1 MNNIF
6 GKHTQFKKI
15 TKYKLKF
22 RTKPSI
28 IPALQKFISIKNKI
42 FKNYIQKKYITQK
55 NELYNNY
62 KIYRNL
68 ISALM
73 KRSKQN
79 YYSKLLESNLSNIK
93 NNLERHQKY
102 NLYEKLFID
111 YCNFAYFSEWNYR
124 YSNKDCKYFQNYFR
138 TIGKLKYSYK
148 N

>member
-28 IPALQKFISIKNKI
+28 TPALQKFISIKNKI
-42 FKNYIQKKYITQK
+42 FKNYSQKKYITQK

-93 NNLERHQKY
+93 NNLESHQSIISMRSSSSITAT
-102 NLYEKLFID
+102 LLT
-111 YCNFAYFSEWNYR
+111 
-124 YSNKDCKYFQNYFR
+124 FQNE
-138 TIGKLKYSYK
+138 TIDIPIRIANIFKITSVLLAS
-148 N
+148 